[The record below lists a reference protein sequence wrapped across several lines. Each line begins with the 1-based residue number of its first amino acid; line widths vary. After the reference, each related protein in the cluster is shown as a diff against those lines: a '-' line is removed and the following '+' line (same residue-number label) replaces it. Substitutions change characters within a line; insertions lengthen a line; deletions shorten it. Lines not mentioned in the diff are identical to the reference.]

1 MEGVNSD
8 QPKILEII
16 FLGKC
21 LMCRSKTNKIKC
33 LETFKAV
40 KRLS

>member
-1 MEGVNSD
+1 MEGVNSN
-8 QPKILEII
+8 QRKILEII

-33 LETFKAV
+33 LETFKAI
-40 KRLS
+40 KKFG